1 MITLLERKIAFRY
14 LFTRKKDGFINII
27 STFSFLGIALGVAV
41 LIVVMSVMNG
51 FRTELINKINGFNPH
66 LKILSFD
73 SNLNLTKLKDDKIKK
88 ISNNFFLS
96 NSGEAVIIH
105 NSYTKGIILRGYLR
119 DDFKKLKVINNDN
132 FVGNKKISYNHI
144 SIGKELS
151 FILNVDIGD
160 KINIISPSAVI
171 SIAGGLP
178 KQKSFIIDSIFESEI
193 NEFNQNIA
201 FLNLNDLEDFF
212 DLNENNRYLEV
223 FLKDPNDIEI
233 KKSIFQNIF
242 DNKMI
247 NSWADLNKSLF
258 SALKVERNVMFIIL
272 SLIILI
278 AAFNIISGLT
288 ILVKNKTRDIAILKS
303 IGVQNSSITKIFF
316 LVGFLIGTLSTLM
329 GIIIGIIFSLNIE
342 TIRSFIS
349 DIFNIT
355 LFPEE
360 IYFLNKMPSEIDLNS
375 LLIVGLFSIVVTC
388 LVSIY
393 PAIKASKSDTIKSLK
408 YE

>member
-1 MITLLERKIAFRY
+1 MITLLERKIALRY
-14 LFTRKKDGFINII
+14 IFTNKKEGFINLLT
-27 STFSFLGIALGVAV
+27 TFSFIGIALGVAV

-66 LKILSFD
+66 IKIFPYDKPIDLS
-73 SNLNLTKLKDDKIKK
+73 KLKNGKIKK
-88 ISNNFFLS
+88 ISKNFLLS

-105 NSYTKGIILRGYLR
+105 NSYTKGLLLRGYLR
-119 DDFKKLKVINNDN
+119 DDFKKLQVIKNENFYGNNS
-132 FVGNKKISYNHI
+132 ISYNHI

-151 FILNVDIGD
+151 YILDVDIGD
-160 KINIISPSAVI
+160 KINVISPS
-171 SIAGGLP
+171 SIMSIVGSLP
-178 KQKSFIIDSIFESEI
+178 KQKSFIVESIFESEI
-193 NEFNQNIA
+193 NEFDQNIA
-201 FLNLNDLEDFF
+201 FLNLYDLEEFF
-212 DLNENNRYLEV
+212 NLEKNNRYLEV
-223 FLKDPNDIEI
+223 FLKDPKDIGI
-233 KKSIFQNIF
+233 KKEIFQNIY
-242 DNKMI
+242 NEQLI
-247 NSWADLNKSLF
+247 NSWADLNQSLF

-316 LVGFLIGTLSTLM
+316 LVGFLIGTFSTLI

-342 TIRSFIS
+342 SIRSLIS

-360 IYFLNKMPSEIDLNS
+360 IYFLNKMPSEIDSNS
-375 LLIVGLFSIVVTC
+375 IFIIGLFSIVVTC

-393 PAIKASKSDTIKSLK
+393 PAIKASRSDTIKSLK